1 MQIFNKQSH
10 PDLICIWIGPERT
23 IERSLS
29 VSLID
34 NLKALIARRRWK
46 RAGTAISRKIFILCK
61 NHSFLVLGRIS
72 STSLAPPKLPAN
84 LKSTSDPPLE
94 DPEFSE
100 DEKENHL
107 ENIKEVKIEEHDEP
121 PCHNQNS
128 NNNNNNND
136 DSKIQPE
143 KESKHS
149 LIENLA
155 LDIMT
160 TMKFQV

>member
-1 MQIFNKQSH
+1 M
-10 PDLICIWIGPERT
+10 
-23 IERSLS
+23 
-29 VSLID
+29 
-34 NLKALIARRRWK
+34 
-46 RAGTAISRKIFILCK
+46 
-61 NHSFLVLGRIS
+61 
-72 STSLAPPKLPAN
+72 APPKLPVG
-84 LKSTSDPPLE
+84 LKSTPDPPLE
-94 DPEFSE
+94 DLQFSE

-121 PCHNQNS
+121 TCQNENS

-136 DSKIQPE
+136 SKIE

-149 LIENLA
+149 LIENLV